1 MTPAHAEVERNIK
14 TAAASKAVSQNHC
27 TTIMHKEPD
36 ITFELAGEHGLNEE
50 EYRKIQD
57 ILGRTPT
64 FTELGIFSVM
74 WSEHCS
80 YKNSIAV
87 LKTLPR
93 EGEALLTSAG
103 EENAG
108 LVDIGDNLAVA
119 FKIESHN
126 HPSAVEPY
134 QGAAT
139 GVGGIHRDIF
149 TMGARPVAAL
159 NSLRFGSPADPRVR
173 YLVDGVVRGIGDYGN
188 SFGVPT
194 VGGEIYFEDCYTG
207 NPLVNAMSVGL
218 VKHDKTVSATAE
230 GEGNP
235 VLIVGSATGKDGIH
249 GATFAS
255 EDLSE
260 ASEDKRPSVQV
271 GDPFAEKLLLEA
283 TLEAIATGHVV
294 GLQDMGAA
302 GLTSSTSEM
311 SARGIDKNGSGGIEI
326 DLDNVPIREKDMS
339 AYEIMLSESQ
349 ERMLI
354 VAAKGFE
361 QEIIDV
367 YSKWDIHA
375 VVIGKV
381 TADNQLRVRRHGSV
395 VAEIPAESLVLGGGA
410 PVYIREAVEKKPDT
424 PHADLLP
431 DSSIDLRKA
440 SLRLLSRSNIASKQ
454 WVYQQYDSMV
464 QTNTV
469 TAAGQTDAAVI
480 RIKGTKKALAM
491 KTDCNARYVY
501 LNPRKGGMIAVAE
514 CARNIACSGAVPL
527 AITNCLNFGNPYKP
541 EIYYQFKASVEGM
554 GDACRAFNTPVTG
567 GNVSF
572 YNESSLTG
580 TAVYPTPVIG
590 MIGLLDD
597 IEHLT
602 GSTFKNPG
610 DAILLLGDPVL
621 TLDGSEYLIMQYGTP
636 GQDAPSFDLDE
647 ERKLQSLLVSLA
659 KSGLLHSAH
668 DISDGGL
675 FTALAEK
682 AILDSSNPL
691 GFAVDLESGVK
702 NSSFVQELLFSEAQ
716 GRVLLSVEPDN
727 AAEVM
732 EIANRAGVAAKVI
745 GQVRDKNASIEIN
758 GHEELS
764 FTTEE
769 MSRAY
774 YHALEESLHLDE
786 LETI

>member
-1 MTPAHAEVERNIK
+1 MKQTEPEV
-14 TAAASKAVSQNHC
+14 TLQ
-27 TTIMHKEPD
+27 
-36 ITFELAGEHGLNEE
+36 LALENGLNAE
-50 EYRKIQD
+50 EYENILAVLNRK
-57 ILGRTPT
+57 PT

-93 EGEALLTSAG
+93 EGDALLTGAG

-149 TMGARPVAAL
+149 TMGARPVASL
-159 NSLRFGSPADPRVR
+159 NSLRFGSPRDPRVR

-194 VGGEIYFEDCYTG
+194 VGGEIYFEECYTG
-207 NPLVNAMSVGL
+207 NPLVNAMSVGI
-218 VKHDKTVSATAE
+218 VEHDRTVSATAK

-235 VLIVGSATGKDGIH
+235 VLIVGSSTGRDGIH

-311 SARGIDKNGSGGIEI
+311 SARGIEKTGSGGIEI
-326 DLDNVPIREKDMS
+326 DLDLVPVREAGMS

-349 ERMLI
+349 ERMLV
-354 VAAKGFE
+354 VAEKGFE
-361 QEIIDV
+361 ERIIEV
-367 YSKWDIHA
+367 YRKWDVQA
-375 VVIGKV
+375 VVIGRV
-381 TADNQLRVRRHGSV
+381 TADHQLRVRQHGRV

-410 PVYIREAVEKKPDT
+410 PVYIREAIEKKPET
-424 PHADLLP
+424 PAAVMVDDDRL
-431 DSSIDLRKA
+431 DLRTLA
-440 SLRLLSRSNIASKQ
+440 LSLLSRPSIASKQ
-454 WVYQQYDSMV
+454 WVYRQYDSMV

-469 TAAGQTDAAVI
+469 TATGTSDAAVI
-480 RIKGTKKALAM
+480 RIRGSKKGLAM
-491 KTDCNARYVY
+491 KTDCNSRYVY
-501 LNPRKGGMIAVAE
+501 LNPLKGGQIAVAE
-514 CARNIACSGAVPL
+514 CARNIACSGARPL
-527 AITNCLNFGNPYKP
+527 AVTNCLNFGNPYKP
-541 EIYYQFKASVEGM
+541 EVYYQFKRSVEGM
-554 GDACRAFNTPVTG
+554 GEACRAFNTPVTG

-572 YNESSLTG
+572 YNETSLG
-580 TAVYPTPVIG
+580 GERTAIYPTPTIG

-597 IEHLT
+597 IGGLV
-602 GSTFKNPG
+602 GSTFSSPG
-610 DAILLLGDPVL
+610 DAILLFGDPEL
-621 TLDGSEYLIMQYGTP
+621 TLDGSEYLVMQYGTP
-636 GQDAPSFDLDE
+636 GQDAPDIDIGH
-647 ERKLQSLLVSLA
+647 ERNLQELLVSLA
-659 KSGLLHSAH
+659 SKRLLHSAH

-675 FTALAEK
+675 MTALAEK
-682 AILDSSNPL
+682 SVMNEQGTL
-691 GFAVDLESGVK
+691 GFDVDIEDTV
-702 NSSFVQELLFSEAQ
+702 NSPCRLQQQLFSEAQ
-716 GRVLLSVEPDN
+716 GRVLVSIAPESAREVI
-727 AAEVM
+727 AEAVHH
-732 EIANRAGVAAKVI
+732 NVPVRVI
-745 GQVRDKNASIEIN
+745 GKVVRHTAAIAVN
-758 GHEELS
+758 GKTAVS
-764 FTTEE
+764 FTTGELAG
-769 MSRAY
+769 AY
-774 YHALEESLHLDE
+774 FHALERALHLDE
-786 LETI
+786 L

>member
-1 MTPAHAEVERNIK
+1 MKHTEVEV
-14 TAAASKAVSQNHC
+14 TLALAA
-27 TTIMHKEPD
+27 
-36 ITFELAGEHGLNEE
+36 EHGLNSE
-50 EYRKIQD
+50 EYGKICT
-57 ILGRTPT
+57 ILGRVPS

-93 EGEALLTSAG
+93 DGGALLTSAG

-149 TMGARPVAAL
+149 TMGARPVASL
-159 NSLRFGSPADPRVR
+159 NSLRFGSPKDPHVR

-194 VGGEIYFEDCYTG
+194 VGGEIYFEEGYTG
-207 NPLVNAMSVGL
+207 NPLVNAMSVGI
-218 VKHDKTVSATAE
+218 VEHHKTVSATAL

-235 VLIVGSATGKDGIH
+235 VLIVGSSTGRDGIH

-283 TLEAIATGHVV
+283 TLEAIATGYIV

-302 GLTSSTSEM
+302 GITSSTSEM
-311 SARGIDKNGSGGIEI
+311 SARGIEKTGSGGIEI
-326 DLDNVPIREKDMS
+326 DLDLVPIREAGMS

-354 VAAKGFE
+354 VAEKGFE
-361 QEIIDV
+361 EKIMEV
-367 YSKWDIHA
+367 YRKWDVLA
-375 VVIGKV
+375 VVIGRV
-381 TADNQLRVRRHGSV
+381 TGDNLLRVSQHGAV
-395 VAEIPAESLVLGGGA
+395 VAEIPAETLVLGGGA
-410 PVYIREAVEKKPDT
+410 PVYIREAIEKKPDT
-424 PHADLLP
+424 PIAKLEADTTLDFHA
-431 DSSIDLRKA
+431 I
-440 SLRLLSRSNIASKQ
+440 SLELLSRPNIASKQ
-454 WVYQQYDSMV
+454 WVYRQYDSMG

-469 TAAGQTDAAVI
+469 TPVGHTDAAVI
-480 RIKGTKKALAM
+480 RIKGSSKGLAM

-501 LNPRKGGMIAVAE
+501 LNPLAGGKIAVAE
-514 CARNIACSGAVPL
+514 CARNIACSGAQPL

-541 EIYYQFKASVEGM
+541 EVYFQFKTAVQGM
-554 GDACRAFNTPVTG
+554 GEACRAFNTPVTG

-572 YNESSLTG
+572 YNETFIGGLR
-580 TAVYPTPVIG
+580 TAIYPTPTIG

-597 IEHLT
+597 IDNLV
-602 GSTFKNPG
+602 GSTFTTSG
-610 DAILLLGDPVL
+610 DAILLLGYPEL
-621 TLDGSEYLIMQYGTP
+621 TLDASEYLVMQYGTP
-636 GQDAPSFDLDE
+636 GQDAPSIDLVHE
-647 ERKLQSLLVSLA
+647 KNLQDLLVALA
-659 KSGLLHSAH
+659 AKKLVHSAH

-675 FTALAEK
+675 FVALAEK
-682 AILDSSNPL
+682 AVMNADAPL
-691 GFAVDLESGVK
+691 GFSVDLENTNHSPY
-702 NSSFVQELLFSEAQ
+702 SIQQQLFSEAQ
-716 GRVLLSVEPDN
+716 GRVMVSISPDK
-727 AAEVM
+727 AKEVIAEAM
-732 EIANRAGVAAKVI
+732 ERHVPIRVI
-745 GQVRDKNASIEIN
+745 GQVVENDAIIAMN
-758 GHEELS
+758 GEELLHFS
-764 FTTEE
+764 LEE
-769 MSRAY
+769 LARAY
-774 YHALEESLHLDE
+774 YHALEHSLHLDE
-786 LETI
+786 L

>member
-1 MTPAHAEVERNIK
+1 
-14 TAAASKAVSQNHC
+14 
-27 TTIMHKEPD
+27 MHTEPD
-36 ITFELAGEHGLNEE
+36 VTLELAMEHGLNEE
-50 EYRKIQD
+50 EYGKILD
-57 ILGRTPT
+57 ILGRIPT

-93 EGEALLTSAG
+93 EGKALLTSAG

-159 NSLRFGSPADPRVR
+159 NSLRFGSPKDPRVR

-218 VKHDKTVSATAE
+218 VEHDNTVSATAE

-311 SARGIDKNGSGGIEI
+311 SARGIGKNGSGGIEI
-326 DLDNVPIREKDMS
+326 DLDFVPVREKDMS

-349 ERMLI
+349 ERMLV
-354 VAAKGFE
+354 VAANGFE

-367 YSKWDIHA
+367 YRKWDIHA

-381 TADNQLRVRRHGSV
+381 TSDNQLRVRHRGSIA
-395 VAEIPAESLVLGGGA
+395 AEIPAESLVLGGGA

-424 PHADLLP
+424 SQAALVP
-431 DSSIDLRKA
+431 DASLDLRPV
-440 SLRLLSRSNIASKQ
+440 SLRLLSRPNIASKQ

-469 TAAGQTDAAVI
+469 TPAGQTDAAVI
-480 RIKGTKKALAM
+480 RIKGTQKVLAM

-501 LNPRKGGMIAVAE
+501 LNPKKGGMIAVAE
-514 CARNIACSGAVPL
+514 CARNIACSGAKPL

-541 EIYYQFKASVEGM
+541 DVYYQFKASVEGM
-554 GDACRAFNTPVTG
+554 GEACRAFNTPVTG

-590 MIGLLDD
+590 MIGLLDN

-602 GSTFKNPG
+602 GSTFRNQG
-610 DAILLLGDPVL
+610 DAILLLGDPAL
-621 TLDGSEYLIMQYGTP
+621 TLDASEYLVMQYGTP
-636 GQDAPSFDLDE
+636 GKDAPSCDLE
-647 ERKLQSLLVSLA
+647 HERKLQSLLVSLA
-659 KSGLLHSAH
+659 KSDLLHSAH
-668 DISDGGL
+668 DVSDGGL

-682 AILDSSNPL
+682 AVLDRSHPL
-691 GFAVDLESGVK
+691 GFAVDLESNGK
-702 NSSFVQELLFSEAQ
+702 SSSFIQELLFSEAQ
-716 GRVLLSVEPDN
+716 GRVLVSLQPEN
-727 AAEVM
+727 ALEVIEM
-732 EIANRAGVAAKVI
+732 ADRQGISAKVI
-745 GQVRDKNASIEIN
+745 GQVREKNASIEIN
-758 GHEELS
+758 GREELS

-769 MSRAY
+769 LAGAY
-774 YHALEESLHLDE
+774 YHALEEALHLDE
-786 LETI
+786 LEII

>member
-1 MTPAHAEVERNIK
+1 MKYTQQEVTLAIAE
-14 TAAASKAVSQNHC
+14 
-27 TTIMHKEPD
+27 
-36 ITFELAGEHGLNEE
+36 EHGLNAE
-50 EYRKIQD
+50 EYARIQE
-57 ILGRTPT
+57 ILGRTPSI
-64 FTELGIFSVM
+64 TELGIFSVM

-93 EGEALLTSAG
+93 DGGALLTGAG

-108 LVDIGDNLAVA
+108 LVDIGDNIAVA

-149 TMGARPVAAL
+149 TMGARPVASL
-159 NSLRFGSPADPRVR
+159 NSLRFGSPKDPRVR

-194 VGGEIYFEDCYTG
+194 VGGEIYFEEGYTG
-207 NPLVNAMSVGL
+207 NPLVNAMSVGI
-218 VKHDKTVSATAE
+218 VEHHKTVSATAL

-235 VLIVGSATGKDGIH
+235 VLIVGSSTGRDGIH

-283 TLEAIATGHVV
+283 TLEAIATGYVV

-302 GLTSSTSEM
+302 GITSSTSEM
-311 SARGIDKNGSGGIEI
+311 SARGIEKTGSGGIEI
-326 DLDNVPIREKDMS
+326 DLDLVPIREKGMS

-354 VAAKGFE
+354 VAEKGFE
-361 QEIIDV
+361 EKIIEV
-367 YSKWDIHA
+367 YRKWDVLA

-381 TADNQLRVRRHGSV
+381 TSDNHLRVFHGGSV
-395 VAEIPAESLVLGGGA
+395 VAEIPAETLVLGGGA
-410 PVYIREAVEKKPDT
+410 PVYIRQASEKKPET
-424 PHADLLP
+424 PVAKLVD
-431 DSSIDLRKA
+431 DK
-440 SLRLLSRSNIASKQ
+440 SLDFKTLALELLSRPNIASKQ
-454 WVYQQYDSMV
+454 WVYRQYDSMV

-469 TAAGQTDAAVI
+469 TPVGHTDAAVI
-480 RIKGTKKALAM
+480 RIKGSKKGLAM

-501 LNPRKGGMIAVAE
+501 LNPLAGGKIAVAE
-514 CARNIACSGAVPL
+514 CARNIACSGARPL

-541 EIYYQFKASVEGM
+541 EVYFQFKSAVEGM
-554 GDACRAFNTPVTG
+554 GEACRTFNTPVTG

-572 YNESSLTG
+572 YNETTIG
-580 TAVYPTPVIG
+580 GGRTAIYPTPTIG

-597 IEHLT
+597 IDNLVR
-602 GSTFKNPG
+602 STFTTPG
-610 DAILLLGDPVL
+610 DAIILLGEPEL
-621 TLDGSEYLIMQYGTP
+621 TLDGSEYLVMHYGTP
-636 GQDAPSFDLDE
+636 GQDAPQVDLQHE
-647 ERKLQSLLVSLA
+647 KQLQDLLVSLA
-659 KSGLLHSAH
+659 SKKLVHSAH

-675 FTALAEK
+675 FVALAEK
-682 AILDSSNPL
+682 AIMNEELPL
-691 GFAVDLESGVK
+691 GFSVDIEDVGCAPFCIQK
-702 NSSFVQELLFSEAQ
+702 ELFSEAQ
-716 GRVLLSVEPDN
+716 GRVLLSIDPERAREVI
-727 AAEVM
+727 AEALSFNVPV
-732 EIANRAGVAAKVI
+732 RVI
-745 GQVRDKNASIEIN
+745 GKVTAGEASIAISGREV
-758 GHEELS
+758 LRLAV
-764 FTTEE
+764 TDLAD
-769 MSRAY
+769 AY
-774 YHALEESLHLDE
+774 YHALERSLHLDE
-786 LETI
+786 L

>member
-1 MTPAHAEVERNIK
+1 MKHTEVEV
-14 TAAASKAVSQNHC
+14 TLALAA
-27 TTIMHKEPD
+27 
-36 ITFELAGEHGLNEE
+36 EHGLNSE
-50 EYRKIQD
+50 EYGKICT
-57 ILGRTPT
+57 ILGRVPS

-93 EGEALLTSAG
+93 DGGALLTSAG

-108 LVDIGDNLAVA
+108 LVDIGDNMAVA

-149 TMGARPVAAL
+149 TMGARPVASL
-159 NSLRFGSPADPRVR
+159 NSLRFGSPKDPRVR

-194 VGGEIYFEDCYTG
+194 IGGEIYFEEGYTG
-207 NPLVNAMSVGL
+207 NPLVNAMSVGI
-218 VKHDKTVSATAE
+218 VEHHKTVSATAL

-235 VLIVGSATGKDGIH
+235 VLIVGSSTGRDGIH

-283 TLEAIATGHVV
+283 TLEAIATGYIV

-302 GLTSSTSEM
+302 GITSSTSEM
-311 SARGIDKNGSGGIEI
+311 SARGIEKTGSGGIEI
-326 DLDNVPIREKDMS
+326 DLDLVPIREAGMS

-354 VAAKGFE
+354 VAEKGFE
-361 QEIIDV
+361 ENIMEV
-367 YSKWDIHA
+367 YRKWDVLA
-375 VVIGKV
+375 VVIGRV
-381 TADNQLRVRRHGSV
+381 TNDNMLRVSQHGAI
-395 VAEIPAESLVLGGGA
+395 VAEIPAETLVLGGGA
-410 PVYIREAVEKKPDT
+410 PVYIREAIEKKPDT
-424 PHADLLP
+424 PVAQLEADDNLDFHA
-431 DSSIDLRKA
+431 I
-440 SLRLLSRSNIASKQ
+440 SLELLSRPNIASKQ
-454 WVYQQYDSMV
+454 WVYRQYDSMV

-469 TAAGQTDAAVI
+469 TPVGHTDAAVI
-480 RIKGTKKALAM
+480 RIKGSRKGLAM

-501 LNPRKGGMIAVAE
+501 LNPLAGGKIAVAE
-514 CARNIACSGAVPL
+514 CARNIACSGAQPL

-541 EIYYQFKASVEGM
+541 EVYFQFKTAVQGM
-554 GDACRAFNTPVTG
+554 GEACRAFNTPVTG

-572 YNESSLTG
+572 YNETFIGGLR
-580 TAVYPTPVIG
+580 TAIYPTPTIG

-597 IEHLT
+597 MDNLV
-602 GSTFKNPG
+602 GSTFTTSG
-610 DAILLLGDPVL
+610 DAILLLGYPEL
-621 TLDGSEYLIMQYGTP
+621 TLDASEYLVMQYCTP
-636 GQDAPSFDLDE
+636 GQDAPSIDLIHE
-647 ERKLQSLLVSLA
+647 KNLQDLLVALA
-659 KSGLLHSAH
+659 AKKLVHSAH

-675 FTALAEK
+675 FVALAEK
-682 AILDSSNPL
+682 AIMNADAPL
-691 GFAVDLESGVK
+691 GFSVDLENTNHSPY
-702 NSSFVQELLFSEAQ
+702 SIQQQLFSEAQ
-716 GRVLLSVEPDN
+716 GRVIVSISPDK
-727 AAEVM
+727 AKEVIAEAM
-732 EIANRAGVAAKVI
+732 ERHVPIRVI
-745 GQVRDKNASIEIN
+745 GQVVEKDAIIAMN
-758 GHEELS
+758 GEELLH
-764 FTTEE
+764 FTLEE
-769 MSRAY
+769 FSGAY
-774 YHALEESLHLDE
+774 YHALEHSLHLDE
-786 LETI
+786 L

>member
-1 MTPAHAEVERNIK
+1 MKHTEVEVTIAV
-14 TAAASKAVSQNHC
+14 AA
-27 TTIMHKEPD
+27 
-36 ITFELAGEHGLNEE
+36 EHGLNAE
-50 EYRKIQD
+50 EYGKILA
-57 ILGRTPT
+57 ILGRTPS
-64 FTELGIFSVM
+64 FTELGVFSVM

-93 EGEALLTSAG
+93 EGAALLTSAG

-149 TMGARPVAAL
+149 TMGARPVASL
-159 NSLRFGSPADPRVR
+159 NSLRFGSPKDPHVR

-194 VGGEIYFEDCYTG
+194 VGGEIYFEEGYTG
-207 NPLVNAMSVGL
+207 NPLVNAMSVGI
-218 VKHDKTVSATAE
+218 VEHHKTVSATAL
-230 GEGNP
+230 GKDNP
-235 VLIVGSATGKDGIH
+235 VLIVGSSTGRDGIH

-283 TLEAIATGHVV
+283 TLEAIATGFVV

-302 GLTSSTSEM
+302 GITSSTSEM
-311 SARGIDKNGSGGIEI
+311 SARGIEKTGSGGIEI
-326 DLDNVPIREKDMS
+326 DLDLVPIREAGMS

-361 QEIIDV
+361 EKIIEV
-367 YSKWDIHA
+367 YKKWDVLA
-375 VVIGKV
+375 VVIGRV
-381 TADNQLRVRRHGSV
+381 TDDNHLRVFHNGTV

-410 PVYIREAVEKKPDT
+410 PVYIREAIEIKPAT
-424 PHADLLP
+424 PVAALVD
-431 DSSIDLRKA
+431 DNTIDFNAL
-440 SLRLLSRSNIASKQ
+440 SLELLSRPNISSKQ
-454 WVYQQYDSMV
+454 WVYRQYDSMV

-469 TAAGQTDAAVI
+469 TPVGHTDAAVI
-480 RIKGTKKALAM
+480 RIKGTKKGIAM

-501 LNPRKGGMIAVAE
+501 LNPLAGGKIAVAE
-514 CARNIACSGAVPL
+514 CARNIACSGAKPL

-541 EIYYQFKASVEGM
+541 EVYFQFKESVRGM
-554 GDACRAFNTPVTG
+554 GEACRAFNTPVTG

-572 YNESSLTG
+572 YNETFIG
-580 TAVYPTPVIG
+580 GVRTAIYPTPTIG

-597 IEHLT
+597 IDNLV
-602 GSTFKNPG
+602 GSTFTQPG
-610 DAILLLGDPVL
+610 DTILLLGNPTL
-621 TLDGSEYLIMQYGTP
+621 SLDGSEYLVMQYGSP
-636 GQDAPSFDLDE
+636 GQDAPSIDLE
-647 ERKLQSLLVSLA
+647 HEANLQGLLVTLA
-659 KSGLLHSAH
+659 ENKLVHSAH

-675 FTALAEK
+675 FVALAEK
-682 AILDSSNPL
+682 AIMNAGAPL
-691 GFAVDLESGVK
+691 GFTVDLE
-702 NSSFVQELLFSEAQ
+702 NAESSPFRIQQQLFSEAQ
-716 GRVLLSVEPDN
+716 GRVVISISPDKSR
-727 AAEVM
+727 EVM
-732 EIANRAGVAAKVI
+732 DSAAKYNVPLCVI
-745 GQVRDKNASIEIN
+745 GQVVTQDASIAIN
-758 GHEELS
+758 GIKILAFTIDELNN
-764 FTTEE
+764 
-769 MSRAY
+769 AY
-774 YHALEESLHLDE
+774 YHSLEHALHLDE
-786 LETI
+786 L

>member
-1 MTPAHAEVERNIK
+1 MKHTEVEV
-14 TAAASKAVSQNHC
+14 TLALAA
-27 TTIMHKEPD
+27 
-36 ITFELAGEHGLNEE
+36 EHGLNSE
-50 EYRKIQD
+50 EYGKICT
-57 ILGRTPT
+57 ILGRTPS

-93 EGEALLTSAG
+93 DGGALLTSAG

-149 TMGARPVAAL
+149 TMGARPVASL
-159 NSLRFGSPADPRVR
+159 NSLRFGSPKDPHVR

-194 VGGEIYFEDCYTG
+194 IGGEIYFEEGYTG
-207 NPLVNAMSVGL
+207 NPLVNAMSVGI
-218 VKHDKTVSATAE
+218 VEHHKTVSATAL

-235 VLIVGSATGKDGIH
+235 VLIVGSSTGRDGIH

-283 TLEAIATGHVV
+283 TLEAIATGYIV

-302 GLTSSTSEM
+302 GITSSTSEM
-311 SARGIDKNGSGGIEI
+311 SARGIEKTGSGGIEI
-326 DLDNVPIREKDMS
+326 DLDLVPIREAGMS

-354 VAAKGFE
+354 VAEKGFE
-361 QEIIDV
+361 EKIIAV
-367 YSKWDIHA
+367 YSKWDVLA
-375 VVIGKV
+375 VTIGRV
-381 TADNQLRVRRHGSV
+381 TSDNMLRVSQHGAV
-395 VAEIPAESLVLGGGA
+395 VAEIPAETLVLGGGA
-410 PVYIREAVEKKPDT
+410 PVYIREAIEKKPDT
-424 PHADLLP
+424 PVAQLEADNTLDFHA
-431 DSSIDLRKA
+431 I
-440 SLRLLSRSNIASKQ
+440 SLELLSRPNIASKQ
-454 WVYQQYDSMV
+454 WVYRQYDSMV

-469 TAAGQTDAAVI
+469 TPVGHTDAAVI
-480 RIKGTKKALAM
+480 RIKGSRKGLAM

-501 LNPRKGGMIAVAE
+501 LNPLAGSKIAVAE
-514 CARNIACSGAVPL
+514 CARNIACSGARPL

-541 EIYYQFKASVEGM
+541 EVYFQFKTSVQGM
-554 GDACRAFNTPVTG
+554 GEACRAFNTPVTG

-572 YNESSLTG
+572 YNETFIGGLR
-580 TAVYPTPVIG
+580 TAIYPTPTIG

-597 IEHLT
+597 IDNLV
-602 GSTFKNPG
+602 GSTFSTAG
-610 DAILLLGDPVL
+610 DAILLLGYPEL
-621 TLDGSEYLIMQYGTP
+621 TLDASEYLVMQYGTP
-636 GQDAPSFDLDE
+636 GQDAPAIDLVHE
-647 ERKLQSLLVSLA
+647 KNLQDLLVALA
-659 KSGLLHSAH
+659 SKKLVHSAH

-675 FTALAEK
+675 FVALAEK
-682 AILDSSNPL
+682 SIMNAEAPL
-691 GFAVDLESGVK
+691 GFTVDLENA
-702 NSSFVQELLFSEAQ
+702 NSTPCSIQQQLFSEAQ
-716 GRVLLSVEPDN
+716 GRVIVSISPEKAKEVI
-727 AAEVM
+727 AEAM
-732 EIANRAGVAAKVI
+732 ERHVPIRVI
-745 GQVRDKNASIEIN
+745 GQVVENDAIIAMN
-758 GHEELS
+758 GEELLHFTLEELS
-764 FTTEE
+764 G
-769 MSRAY
+769 AY
-774 YHALEESLHLDE
+774 YHALEHSLHLDE
-786 LETI
+786 L

>member
-1 MTPAHAEVERNIK
+1 MKHTEVEV
-14 TAAASKAVSQNHC
+14 TLALAA
-27 TTIMHKEPD
+27 
-36 ITFELAGEHGLNEE
+36 EHGLNSD
-50 EYRKIQD
+50 EYGNICT
-57 ILGRTPT
+57 ILGRVPS

-93 EGEALLTSAG
+93 DGGALLTSAG

-149 TMGARPVAAL
+149 TMGARPVASL
-159 NSLRFGSPADPRVR
+159 NSLRFGSPKDPHVR

-194 VGGEIYFEDCYTG
+194 VGGEIYFEEGYTG
-207 NPLVNAMSVGL
+207 NPLVNAMSVGI
-218 VKHDKTVSATAE
+218 VEHHKTVSATAL

-235 VLIVGSATGKDGIH
+235 VLIVGSSTGRDGIH

-283 TLEAIATGHVV
+283 TLEAIATGYVV

-302 GLTSSTSEM
+302 GITSSTSEM
-311 SARGIDKNGSGGIEI
+311 SARGIEKTGSGGIEI
-326 DLDNVPIREKDMS
+326 DLDLVPIREVGMS

-354 VAAKGFE
+354 VAEKGFE
-361 QEIIDV
+361 DKIIEV
-367 YSKWDIHA
+367 YRKWDVLA
-375 VVIGKV
+375 VVIGRV
-381 TADNQLRVRRHGSV
+381 TSDNMLRVSQHGAI
-395 VAEIPAESLVLGGGA
+395 VAEIPAETLVLGGGA
-410 PVYIREAVEKKPDT
+410 PVYIREAIEKKPDT
-424 PHADLLP
+424 PVAKLVNDNSL
-431 DSSIDLRKA
+431 DFKA
-440 SLRLLSRSNIASKQ
+440 ISLELLSRPNIASKQ
-454 WVYQQYDSMV
+454 WVYRQYDSMV

-469 TAAGQTDAAVI
+469 TPVGHTDAAVI
-480 RIKGTKKALAM
+480 RIKGTRKGLAM

-501 LNPRKGGMIAVAE
+501 LNPLAGGMIAVAE
-514 CARNIACSGAVPL
+514 CARNIACSGAKPL

-541 EIYYQFKASVEGM
+541 EVYFQFKTSVQGM
-554 GDACRAFNTPVTG
+554 GEACRAFNTPVTG

-572 YNESSLTG
+572 YNETFIGGLR
-580 TAVYPTPVIG
+580 TAIYPTPTIG

-597 IEHLT
+597 IDNLV
-602 GSTFKNPG
+602 GSTFTNAG
-610 DAILLLGDPVL
+610 DAILLLGDPEL
-621 TLDGSEYLIMQYGTP
+621 TLDASEYLVMQYGTP
-636 GQDAPSFDLDE
+636 GQNAPSIDLVHE
-647 ERKLQSLLVSLA
+647 KNLQDLLVALA
-659 KSGLLHSAH
+659 SKKLLHSAH

-675 FTALAEK
+675 FVALAEK
-682 AILDSSNPL
+682 AIMHAEAPL
-691 GFAVDLESGVK
+691 GFSVDLENASSGPCAI
-702 NSSFVQELLFSEAQ
+702 QQQLFSEAQ
-716 GRVLLSVEPDN
+716 GRVVLSISPDK
-727 AAEVM
+727 AKEVIEDAM
-732 EIANRAGVAAKVI
+732 KHHVPIRVI
-745 GQVRDKNASIEIN
+745 GKVVDRDALIALN
-758 GHEELS
+758 GEELLH
-764 FTTEE
+764 FTIEE
-769 MSRAY
+769 LAGAY
-774 YHALEESLHLDE
+774 YHSLEHSLHLDE
-786 LETI
+786 L

>member
-1 MTPAHAEVERNIK
+1 
-14 TAAASKAVSQNHC
+14 
-27 TTIMHKEPD
+27 MHTEPD
-36 ITFELAGEHGLNEE
+36 VTLELAMEHGLNEE
-50 EYRKIQD
+50 EYGKILD
-57 ILGRTPT
+57 ILGRIPT

-93 EGEALLTSAG
+93 EGKALLTSAG

-159 NSLRFGSPADPRVR
+159 NSLRFGSPKDPRVR

-218 VKHDKTVSATAE
+218 VEHDTTVSATAE

-311 SARGIDKNGSGGIEI
+311 SARGIGKNGSGGIEI
-326 DLDNVPIREKDMS
+326 DLDFVPVREKDMS

-349 ERMLI
+349 ERMLV
-354 VAAKGFE
+354 VAANGFE

-367 YSKWDIHA
+367 YRKWDIHA

-381 TADNQLRVRRHGSV
+381 TSDNQLRVRHRGSIA
-395 VAEIPAESLVLGGGA
+395 AEIPAESLVLGGGA
-410 PVYIREAVEKKPDT
+410 PVYIREAVEKKPGT
-424 PHADLLP
+424 SQAALVP
-431 DSSIDLRKA
+431 DASLDLRSV
-440 SLRLLSRSNIASKQ
+440 SLRLLSRPNIASKQ

-469 TAAGQTDAAVI
+469 TPAGQTDAAVI
-480 RIKGTKKALAM
+480 RIKGTQKVLAM

-501 LNPRKGGMIAVAE
+501 LNPKNGGMIAVAE
-514 CARNIACSGAVPL
+514 CARNIACSGAKPL

-541 EIYYQFKASVEGM
+541 DVYYQFKASVEGM
-554 GDACRAFNTPVTG
+554 GEACRAFNTPVTG

-590 MIGLLDD
+590 MIGLLDN

-602 GSTFKNPG
+602 GSTFRNQG
-610 DAILLLGDPVL
+610 VAILLLGDPAL
-621 TLDGSEYLIMQYGTP
+621 TLDASEYLVMQYGTP
-636 GQDAPSFDLDE
+636 GQDAPSCDLE
-647 ERKLQSLLVSLA
+647 HERKLQSLLVSLA
-659 KSGLLHSAH
+659 KSDLLHSAH
-668 DISDGGL
+668 DVSDGGL

-682 AILDSSNPL
+682 AVLDKSHPL
-691 GFAVDLESGVK
+691 GFAVDLESNGK
-702 NSSFVQELLFSEAQ
+702 SSSFIQELLFSEAQ
-716 GRVLLSVEPDN
+716 GRVLVSLQPEN
-727 AAEVM
+727 ALEVIEM
-732 EIANRAGVAAKVI
+732 SDRQGISAKVI
-745 GQVRDKNASIEIN
+745 GQVREKNASIEVN
-758 GHEELS
+758 GREELS

-769 MSRAY
+769 LAGAY
-774 YHALEESLHLDE
+774 YHALEEALHLDE
-786 LETI
+786 LEII

>member
-1 MTPAHAEVERNIK
+1 MKHTEVEVTIAI
-14 TAAASKAVSQNHC
+14 AA
-27 TTIMHKEPD
+27 
-36 ITFELAGEHGLNEE
+36 EHGLNAE
-50 EYRKIQD
+50 EYGKICA
-57 ILGRTPT
+57 ILGRTPS
-64 FTELGIFSVM
+64 FTEIGIFSVM

-93 EGEALLTSAG
+93 EGKALLTTAG

-149 TMGARPVAAL
+149 TMGARPVASL
-159 NSLRFGSPADPRVR
+159 NSLRFGSPKDLHVR

-194 VGGEIYFEDCYTG
+194 VGGEIYFEEGYTG
-207 NPLVNAMSVGL
+207 NPLVNAMSVGI
-218 VKHDKTVSATAE
+218 VEHHKTVSATAY
-230 GEGNP
+230 GDGNP
-235 VLIVGSATGKDGIH
+235 VLIVGSSTGRDGIH

-283 TLEAIATGHVV
+283 TLEAIATGYVV

-302 GLTSSTSEM
+302 GITSSTSEM
-311 SARGIDKNGSGGIEI
+311 SARGIEKLGTGGIEI
-326 DLDNVPIREKDMS
+326 DLDLVPIREAGMS

-354 VAAKGFE
+354 VAAQGFE
-361 QEIIDV
+361 EKIIEV
-367 YSKWDIHA
+367 YRKWDVQA
-375 VVIGKV
+375 VVIGRV
-381 TADNQLRVRRHGSV
+381 TSDNQVRVSQHGQV

-424 PHADLLP
+424 PVAKLIEDNNL
-431 DSSIDLRKA
+431 DFSSL
-440 SLRLLSRSNIASKQ
+440 SLELLSRPNIASKQ
-454 WVYQQYDSMV
+454 WVYRQYDSMV
-464 QTNTV
+464 LTNTV
-469 TAAGQTDAAVI
+469 TPVGHTDAAVI
-480 RIKGTKKALAM
+480 RIKGSRKGLAM

-501 LNPRKGGMIAVAE
+501 LNPLAGGKIAVAE
-514 CARNIACSGAVPL
+514 CARNIACSGARPL

-541 EIYYQFKASVEGM
+541 EVYFQFKESVRGM
-554 GDACRAFNTPVTG
+554 GEACRAFNTPVTG

-572 YNESSLTG
+572 YNETFIGGVRS
-580 TAVYPTPVIG
+580 AIYPTPTIG

-597 IEHLT
+597 IDNLV
-602 GSTFKNPG
+602 GSTFTYSG
-610 DAILLLGDPVL
+610 DAILLLGNPEL
-621 TLDGSEYLIMQYGTP
+621 TLDASEYLVMHYETP
-636 GQDAPSFDLDE
+636 GQDAPAIDLDHE
-647 ERKLQSLLVSLA
+647 KNLQELLVALA
-659 KSGLLHSAH
+659 EKKLVHSAH

-675 FTALAEK
+675 FVALAEK
-682 AILDSSNPL
+682 AMMNAAAPL
-691 GFAVDLESGVK
+691 GFNVELEATESGPYHI
-702 NSSFVQELLFSEAQ
+702 QQQLFSEAQ
-716 GRVLLSVEPDN
+716 GRVILSIAPDHTTEVID
-727 AAEVM
+727 AARQHNVPV
-732 EIANRAGVAAKVI
+732 RVI
-745 GQVRDKNASIEIN
+745 GKVVDHDAVITIN
-758 GHEELS
+758 GEEILH
-764 FTTEE
+764 FPIGELAE
-769 MSRAY
+769 AY
-774 YHALEESLHLDE
+774 YHSLEHSLHLDE
-786 LETI
+786 LL

>member
-1 MTPAHAEVERNIK
+1 VKHTEVEV
-14 TAAASKAVSQNHC
+14 TLALAA
-27 TTIMHKEPD
+27 
-36 ITFELAGEHGLNEE
+36 EHGLNRE
-50 EYRKIQD
+50 EYDKICA
-57 ILGRTPT
+57 ILGRVPS

-93 EGEALLTSAG
+93 EGGALLTGAG

-149 TMGARPVAAL
+149 TMGARPVASL
-159 NSLRFGSPADPRVR
+159 NSLRFGSPKDPHVR

-194 VGGEIYFEDCYTG
+194 VGGEIYFEEGYTG
-207 NPLVNAMSVGL
+207 NPLVNAMSVGI
-218 VKHDKTVSATAE
+218 VEHHKTVSATAL
-230 GEGNP
+230 GKDNP
-235 VLIVGSATGKDGIH
+235 VLIVGSSTGRDGIH

-283 TLEAIATGHVV
+283 TLEAIATGYVV

-302 GLTSSTSEM
+302 GITSSTSEM
-311 SARGIDKNGSGGIEI
+311 SARGIEKTGSGGIEI
-326 DLDNVPIREKDMS
+326 DLDLVPIREAGMS

-354 VAAKGFE
+354 VAEKGFE
-361 QEIIDV
+361 EKIIEV
-367 YSKWDIHA
+367 YRKWDVLA
-375 VVIGKV
+375 VVIGRV
-381 TADNQLRVRRHGSV
+381 TSDNLLRVSQHGSI

-410 PVYIREAVEKKPDT
+410 PVYIREAIEKKPET
-424 PHADLLP
+424 PIAQLEEDKNLDFPTIALE
-431 DSSIDLRKA
+431 
-440 SLRLLSRSNIASKQ
+440 LLSRPNIASKQ
-454 WVYQQYDSMV
+454 WVYRQYDSMV

-469 TAAGQTDAAVI
+469 TPVGHTDAAVI
-480 RIKGTKKALAM
+480 RIKGSRKGLAM

-501 LNPRKGGMIAVAE
+501 LNPLAGGKIAVAE
-514 CARNIACSGAVPL
+514 CARNIACSGAKPL

-541 EIYYQFKASVEGM
+541 EVYFQFKTAVQGM
-554 GDACRAFNTPVTG
+554 GEACRAFNTPVTG

-572 YNESSLTG
+572 YNETFIGGLR
-580 TAVYPTPVIG
+580 TAIYPTPTIG

-597 IEHLT
+597 IDNLV
-602 GSTFKNPG
+602 GSTFTNPG
-610 DAILLLGDPVL
+610 DAILLLGEPEL
-621 TLDGSEYLIMQYGTP
+621 TLDASEYLIMQYGTP
-636 GQDAPSFDLDE
+636 GQDAPSIDLVHE
-647 ERKLQSLLVSLA
+647 KNLQDLLVALA
-659 KSGLLHSAH
+659 SKKLLHSAH

-675 FTALAEK
+675 FVALAEK
-682 AILDSSNPL
+682 AIMNTEVPM
-691 GFAVDLESGVK
+691 GFSVDLEMT
-702 NSSFVQELLFSEAQ
+702 NSTPFEIQQQLFSEAQ
-716 GRVLLSVEPDN
+716 GRVVLSISPDK
-727 AAEVM
+727 AKEVI
-732 EIANRAGVAAKVI
+732 EEALAHHVPIRVI
-745 GQVRDKNASIEIN
+745 GKVLERDANIAVN
-758 GHEELS
+758 GVQLLHFTTVELS
-764 FTTEE
+764 D
-769 MSRAY
+769 AY
-774 YHALEESLHLDE
+774 YHALENSLHLDE
-786 LETI
+786 L

>member
-1 MTPAHAEVERNIK
+1 MKHTEVEV
-14 TAAASKAVSQNHC
+14 TLALAA
-27 TTIMHKEPD
+27 
-36 ITFELAGEHGLNEE
+36 EHGLNSE
-50 EYRKIQD
+50 EYGKICG
-57 ILGRTPT
+57 ILGRVPS

-93 EGEALLTSAG
+93 DGGALLTSAG

-149 TMGARPVAAL
+149 TMGARPVASL
-159 NSLRFGSPADPRVR
+159 NSLRFGSPKDPHVR

-194 VGGEIYFEDCYTG
+194 VGGEIYFEEGYTG
-207 NPLVNAMSVGL
+207 NPLVNAMSVGI
-218 VKHDKTVSATAE
+218 VEHHKTVSATAL

-235 VLIVGSATGKDGIH
+235 VLIVGSSTGRDGIH

-283 TLEAIATGHVV
+283 TLEAIATGYVV

-302 GLTSSTSEM
+302 GITSSTSEM
-311 SARGIDKNGSGGIEI
+311 SARGIEKTGSGGIEI
-326 DLDNVPIREKDMS
+326 DLDLVPIREVGMS

-354 VAAKGFE
+354 VAEKGFE
-361 QEIIDV
+361 EKIIEV
-367 YSKWDIHA
+367 YRKWDVLA
-375 VVIGKV
+375 VVIGRV
-381 TADNQLRVRRHGSV
+381 TSDNLLRVSQHGEI
-395 VAEIPAESLVLGGGA
+395 VAEIPAETLVLGGGA
-410 PVYIREAVEKKPDT
+410 PVYIREAIEKKPET
-424 PHADLLP
+424 PIAILED
-431 DSSIDLRKA
+431 DA
-440 SLRLLSRSNIASKQ
+440 SLDFKAISLELLSRPNIASKQ
-454 WVYQQYDSMV
+454 WVYRQYDSMV

-469 TAAGQTDAAVI
+469 TPVGHTDAPVI
-480 RIKGTKKALAM
+480 RIKGTRKGLAM

-501 LNPRKGGMIAVAE
+501 LNPLAGGKIAVAE
-514 CARNIACSGAVPL
+514 CARNIACSGAKPL

-541 EIYYQFKASVEGM
+541 EVYFQFKTSVQGM
-554 GDACRAFNTPVTG
+554 GEACRAFNTPVTG

-572 YNESSLTG
+572 YNETFIGGLR
-580 TAVYPTPVIG
+580 TAIYPTPTIG

-597 IEHLT
+597 IDNLV
-602 GSTFKNPG
+602 GSTFTNTG
-610 DAILLLGDPVL
+610 DAILLLGDPEL
-621 TLDGSEYLIMQYGTP
+621 TLDASEYLVMQYGTP
-636 GQDAPSFDLDE
+636 GQNAPSIDLAHE
-647 ERKLQSLLVSLA
+647 KNLQDLLVALA
-659 KSGLLHSAH
+659 SKKLLHSAH

-675 FTALAEK
+675 FVALAEK
-682 AILDSSNPL
+682 AMMNAEAPL
-691 GFAVDLESGVK
+691 GFSVNLENA
-702 NSSFVQELLFSEAQ
+702 NSSPCAIQQHLFSEAQ
-716 GRVLLSVEPDN
+716 GRVVLSISPDK
-727 AAEVM
+727 AKEVIEEAM
-732 EIANRAGVAAKVI
+732 EHHVPIRVI
-745 GQVRDKNASIEIN
+745 GKVVDRDALIAVNGEERLHFTIE
-758 GHEELS
+758 E
-764 FTTEE
+764 FTAVYFH
-769 MSRAY
+769 S
-774 YHALEESLHLDE
+774 LEHSLHLDE
-786 LETI
+786 L